1 MAIAIAGDFTISFAR
16 EGYEP
21 QTVTVHSTMS
31 EGDYM
36 TAPSPGGAA
45 NQNGDVELVIAPTD
59 SVLLLVECR

>member
-1 MAIAIAGDFTISFAR
+1 MAIATAGDFTIDFAGD
-16 EGYEP
+16 GYEP

-45 NQNGDVELVIAPTD
+45 NQNGDVKLVIAPTD